1 MSDPSAPLPSPL
13 LPCPATGVV
22 MARMTRKDVA
32 EVAALEELAFP
43 DPWDK
48 KTFARELINAF
59 SRTFV
64 CRDADGRLVGYI
76 VYWIAGPEFHIL
88 NVATHPE
95 ARRKGVARMLINR
108 CVSDALDEGAEFV
121 ALEVRTSNAPAKALY
136 QRYGF
141 VTVGIRPRYYKNGE
155 DAEVMLLYLRP

>member
-1 MSDPSAPLPSPL
+1 
-13 LPCPATGVV
+13 

-48 KTFARELINAF
+48 QTFERELINAF

-64 CRDADGRLVGYI
+64 CRDEGGRLVGYI
-76 VYWIAGPEFHIL
+76 IYWIAGPEFHIL
-88 NVATHPE
+88 NVASHPE
-95 ARRKGVARMLINR
+95 TRRQGVGRMLINR
-108 CVSDALDEGAEFV
+108 CVSDALDDGAEFV
-121 ALEVRTSNAPAKALY
+121 ALEVRASNLPAKALY